1 MEGIFIDLL
10 FTIFCYL
17 VFPVLYRVTEGT
29 VDAKV
34 ANRLALINSI
44 VVCVIFCFFRAIITQ
59 GQDFASSFAP
69 AVFYY
74 FIAKAILV
82 KCENKNKQNK
92 TENKKDVANPVNV
105 IETTKPNTKDVDK
118 KPETTSQ
125 KTENQT
131 TKNNK

>member
-29 VDAKV
+29 VDAKT
-34 ANRLALINSI
+34 ANKLAIINSI
-44 VVCVIFCFFRAIITQ
+44 IVCVIFCFFRAIITQ
-59 GQDFASSFAP
+59 GQEFASSFAP

-82 KCENKNKQNK
+82 KRENKQTKIENKN
-92 TENKKDVANPVNV
+92 DVAKQTDANQ
-105 IETTKPNTKDVDK
+105 TTKPNTKDVDK

-131 TKNNK
+131 TNNNK